1 MNTIDKKYRR
11 AVSVGFEL
19 VRNFQK
25 VKISIDQETIDYDDT
40 AEFSEKLNELFA
52 LLRNKGLEQLDI
64 LCGGN
69 DNGRH

>member
-1 MNTIDKKYRR
+1 MNTNQIDKKYRKV
-11 AVSVGFEL
+11 VSVGFEL

-40 AEFSEKLNELFA
+40 AEFNEKLDDLFA
-52 LLRNKGLEQLDI
+52 LLRTKGQEQLDI

-69 DNGRH
+69 